1 MDKPAI
7 LGGTPIRKDKIYYG
21 SQCITKEDVEAV
33 SETLTSPFITCGP
46 KVDEA
51 EEKLCKITGAKYAIA
66 MTNDTAALHAAC
78 FIAGVGPGDE
88 VITTPLTF
96 MASSNCALY
105 CGAKPV
111 FADINPET
119 YEIDPRSI
127 REKITDKTKAIVAVD
142 YTGQV
147 VEADEIRKICDEFNL
162 VFIEDAAHS
171 IGSKYNGKPVGSFA
185 DITTF
190 SFHPVKT
197 VTAGEGG
204 ALLTDNEEYA
214 RKAYLFRSHGMEHD
228 HSKFMTP
235 ADDDNA
241 GIWYYE
247 QQLLGMNLRMTD
259 IQAALLSSQ
268 LDKLDRFVQRRKEI
282 VKIYN
287 EAFADV
293 PEIIVQKD
301 IPESDSSR
309 HLYVIQLDLDKLTCT
324 RREFFEAMSAENVQC
339 QVHYIPVY
347 WMPVYQ
353 QMGYEKGLCPV
364 CEKIYSRIMSIPLYP
379 KLTDED
385 VQDVIAAVKKLV
397 NYYKK

>member
-96 MASSNCALY
+96 MASANCALY

-282 VKIYN
+282 VKMYN

-364 CEKIYSRIMSIPLYP
+364 CEKIYSKIMSIPLYP